1 MLNVHVQL
9 DNDDSDSTNSIGLDE
24 NLVLKLV
31 RKLQP
36 KLVSVLITVTDIA
49 LWGNAKLPATKLVVS
64 YFPSCK
70 LVKDFC

>member
-49 LWGNAKLPATKLVVS
+49 LWGMPNYQQPSLLSHTSLLVN
-64 YFPSCK
+64 
-70 LVKDFC
+70 L

>member
-49 LWGNAKLPATKLVVS
+49 LWGNAKFLVN
-64 YFPSCK
+64 
-70 LVKDFC
+70 L

>member
-36 KLVSVLITVTDIA
+36 KLVSVLIKVTDIA
-49 LWGNAKLPATKLVVS
+49 LWGNAKFLVN
-64 YFPSCK
+64 
-70 LVKDFC
+70 L

>member
-36 KLVSVLITVTDIA
+36 KLVSVLIKVTDKA
-49 LWGNAKLPATKLVVS
+49 LWGNAKFLVN
-64 YFPSCK
+64 
-70 LVKDFC
+70 L

>member
-1 MLNVHVQL
+1 MLTVHVQL

-36 KLVSVLITVTDIA
+36 KLVSVLITVTYIA
-49 LWGNAKLPATKLVVS
+49 LWGNAKFLVD
-64 YFPSCK
+64 
-70 LVKDFC
+70 L

>member
-1 MLNVHVQL
+1 MLTVHVQL

-36 KLVSVLITVTDIA
+36 KLVSVLNTATDIA
-49 LWGNAKLPATKLVVS
+49 LWGNMPNYQQPSLLSHTSLLVN
-64 YFPSCK
+64 
-70 LVKDFC
+70 L

>member
-1 MLNVHVQL
+1 MLTVHVQL

-49 LWGNAKLPATKLVVS
+49 LWGNAKFLVD
-64 YFPSCK
+64 
-70 LVKDFC
+70 L

>member
-1 MLNVHVQL
+1 MLTVHVQL
-9 DNDDSDSTNSIGLDE
+9 DNDDSDSTNSIRLDE

-49 LWGNAKLPATKLVVS
+49 LWGNAKFLVD
-64 YFPSCK
+64 
-70 LVKDFC
+70 L

>member
-1 MLNVHVQL
+1 MLTVHVQL

-36 KLVSVLITVTDIA
+36 KLVSVLITVTDIT
-49 LWGNAKLPATKLVVS
+49 LWGNAKFLVN
-64 YFPSCK
+64 
-70 LVKDFC
+70 L

>member
-1 MLNVHVQL
+1 MLTVHVQL

-49 LWGNAKLPATKLVVS
+49 LWGNAKFLVN
-64 YFPSCK
+64 
-70 LVKDFC
+70 L

>member
-1 MLNVHVQL
+1 MFNVHVQL

-49 LWGNAKLPATKLVVS
+49 LWGNAKFLVD
-64 YFPSCK
+64 
-70 LVKDFC
+70 L

>member
-49 LWGNAKLPATKLVVS
+49 LWGNAKFLVD
-64 YFPSCK
+64 
-70 LVKDFC
+70 L